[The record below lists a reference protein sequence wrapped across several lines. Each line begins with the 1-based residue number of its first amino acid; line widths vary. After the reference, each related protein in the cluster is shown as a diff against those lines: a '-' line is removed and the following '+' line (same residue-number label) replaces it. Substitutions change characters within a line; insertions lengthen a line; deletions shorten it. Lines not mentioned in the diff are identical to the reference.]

1 MFELIVSGL
10 NLVRRIGFC
19 ELGCLVG
26 LEFGGLELGKG
37 MIRLEYGDS
46 EFLEKGGKVL
56 GMLIG
61 KTKSR

>member
-1 MFELIVSGL
+1 M
-10 NLVRRIGFC
+10 
-19 ELGCLVG
+19 G

-61 KTKSR
+61 KTKLR